1 MVAEIKLVL
10 SDMDDTL
17 APHMQHD
24 VSGAVRKA
32 VTEVE
37 AQGIQVA
44 VVSGRGYPHAK
55 NTLTVLGIEGLCVL
69 DGGASVV
76 DAVSGEIVWKQW
88 IDISTTQNVVEVL
101 KKYCTDGYFSPT
113 HELLA
118 LQDFD
123 TNAIIEETPCVF
135 ALRHDHESELIAQA
149 LADLT
154 EIDGIYAFAGKSM
167 NPVTGKIGLGIQV
180 THKFA
185 NKYHGVEALRNI
197 VGIEKAHTLAI
208 GDGDNDVP
216 LFENAQVKV
225 AMGNATEQL
234 KVAADHIVGTLEDDG
249 FAEAMHKYVL

>member
-1 MVAEIKLVL
+1 MAEISLVV

-24 VSGAVRKA
+24 VSGAVRQA
-32 VTEVE
+32 VVDVE
-37 AQGIQVA
+37 ARGIQIA
-44 VVSGRGYPHAK
+44 VVTGRGYPHAK

-69 DGGASVV
+69 DGGASIV
-76 DAVSGEIVWKQW
+76 DAVSGKIVWKQW
-88 IDISTTQNVVEVL
+88 IDISTTQKVVEVL
-101 KKYCTDGYFSPT
+101 KKYCVDGYFSPT

-123 TNAIIEETPCVF
+123 TSTILEETPCVF
-135 ALRHDHESELIAQA
+135 ALRHDHNSELIARA
-149 LADLT
+149 LADLA

-167 NPVTGKIGLGIQV
+167 NPVTGELGLGIQV
-180 THKFA
+180 THKLA
-185 NKYHGVEALRNI
+185 NKYYGVEALRNI

-208 GDGDNDVP
+208 GDGDNDIP

-225 AMGNATEQL
+225 AMGNATEKL
-234 KVAADHIVGTLEDDG
+234 KAAADYVVGTLEDDG